1 MTNCLNCGQP
11 LGCPCQERVAT
22 NGKKCCSKCLQ
33 AYELKLQQEKE
44 KAKQQTQNIE
54 NHSG

>member
-1 MTNCLNCGQP
+1 MAQCHFCSRP
-11 LGCPCQERVAT
+11 LSCDCQRRVAS
-22 NGKKCCSKCLQ
+22 NGASVCSACLQ